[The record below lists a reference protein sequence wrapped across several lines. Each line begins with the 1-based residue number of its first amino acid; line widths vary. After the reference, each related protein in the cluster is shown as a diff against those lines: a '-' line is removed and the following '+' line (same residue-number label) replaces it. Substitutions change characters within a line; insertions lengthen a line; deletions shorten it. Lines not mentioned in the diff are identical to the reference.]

1 MRNETAADGLWR
13 IGGKRRA
20 VYAKAS
26 LTLRDRI
33 AAARRLT
40 E

>member
-1 MRNETAADGLWR
+1 MSTDGLWR

-20 VYAKAS
+20 AYGKAS